1 MITIRVAEL
10 YPICATRERGRH
22 FLHYCASRIQAEQVA
37 EIAFSFA
44 GVDFVSPSFLDEAV
58 LNLIIH
64 DSAKVS
70 TVWLEHLSEH
80 ALDSLKVLIDARD
93 DADVELQ
100 TMENGRV
107 AASVAV

>member
-10 YPICATRERGRH
+10 YPICATRERGRQ
-22 FLHYCASRIQAEQVA
+22 FLHYCASRIQAQQAA
-37 EIAFSFA
+37 EIAFSFD
-44 GVDFVSPSFLDEAV
+44 GVEFVSPSFLDEAV

-64 DSAKVS
+64 DSVEVS

-80 ALDSLKVLIDARD
+80 ALDSLQILIDARD
-93 DADVELQ
+93 DANVELQ
-100 TMENGRV
+100 TTTNGHV